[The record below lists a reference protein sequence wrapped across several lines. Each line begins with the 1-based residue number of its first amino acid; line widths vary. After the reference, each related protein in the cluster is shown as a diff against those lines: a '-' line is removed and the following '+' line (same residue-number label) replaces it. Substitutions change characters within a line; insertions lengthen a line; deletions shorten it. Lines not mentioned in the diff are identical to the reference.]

1 MRKLKEKKPEPP
13 DPCRHG
19 KDPLRSDVKNVQYF
33 NVFTGEIYPAEVDVL
48 DGFVVRVR
56 QVGEHSEMPAK
67 SVYDGQGRYLI
78 PGYIDTHM
86 HVESTMMIPENL
98 SRAILPWGTTT
109 ICTDP
114 HEIGNVMGA
123 EGVRFMLDNAKKSA
137 LRQYVLAPSCVPAVP
152 KLESTGASFGAKEVG
167 EILDMDNVV
176 GIAEIM
182 EWKDMVSICTDDVHA
197 KDLLTVGHINKVVRK
212 AVQAGI
218 SGCEAIKLATFNA
231 AREYGFDDLGAVAPG
246 YIADMQIVDTLD
258 GCQPAAVFVEGQLVA
273 DNGAYTGP
281 DHKEG
286 DYDFPNTVNIP
297 QIYSADDFR
306 LKAPTSGDTVKI
318 QVIVPRDGNRV
329 LRDTQ
334 VTELPVKDGYVDI
347 SGHPDLVYVT
357 VVNRYGTGTQ
367 TTAIYKDF
375 GLARGALA
383 STISH
388 DSHNLTVA
396 YRSPEDAYLAAGTLR
411 ECAGG
416 VCIADSGEA
425 TTLPLPVAGLMS
437 QMVWADVA
445 AQIEAVQK
453 KLDSMTDGTVTLL
466 ATAIMALPVQPCAIV
481 GAEATITD
489 CNGDVISKSAI
500 LVMCAL
506 VSGLVTI
513 LMAFYANMPF
523 ALSTGMGTNFLLGAM
538 IQGGTMSFGSAMVI
552 TLISG
557 VVFVALTVLGLRD
570 IIVRM
575 IPKNIKAAI
584 SASIGFFIAFFGDF
598 FSTLGTVLGVA
609 GKAKMLDKDGNLPGI
624 QKPFLVDA
632 IGTCVGACTGNTTI
646 TTFVESTSGVEAGGR
661 TGLTALTTGIMF
673 LLTIFAAPLFMVIPY
688 AATGP
693 ALIFVG
699 FLMIGGLTEIDF
711 SDFTE
716 TFGPFMMI
724 VFGAFTANIA
734 ASIGAGII
742 AHIIIKVFT
751 GKAKEIHPG
760 LYILCIPMVL
770 YFIYN

>member
-1 MRKLKEKKPEPP
+1 MRKLKEKNRSRLIQAAMGKL
-13 DPCRHG
+13 PC
-19 KDPLRSDVKNVQYF
+19 DLIVKNVQYF
-33 NVFTGEIYPAEVDVL
+33 NVFTGEIYAAEVDVL

-56 QVGEHSEMPAK
+56 QTGEHPELPAK

-114 HEIGNVMGA
+114 HEIGNVMGV
-123 EGVRFMLDNAKKSA
+123 EGVRSMLDNAKKSA

-152 KLESTGASFGAKEVG
+152 ELESTGASFGAKEVG

-182 EWKDMVSICTDDVHA
+182 DFVGVYQVGDRMHSIIDEGIKRGMYLQGHAPYVSGKELAAYRLGGPCSDHESATAEEVVEKLRCGIHVNLRASSLIDNLKALVAGCRNHQWKDMVSICTDDVHA

-231 AREYGFDDLGAVAPG
+231 TREYGFDDLGAVAPG

-258 GCQPAAVFVEGQLVA
+258 GCQPAAVFVEGRLVA
-273 DNGAYTGP
+273 ENGAYTGP

-297 QIYSADDFR
+297 QIHSADDFR

-334 VTELPVKDGYVDI
+334 VMELPVKDGYVDI

-396 YRSPEDAYLAAGTLR
+396 YRDPKDAYLAAGTLR

-416 VCIADSGEA
+416 VCIVDNGEA

-437 QMVWADVA
+437 QMVCADVA

-466 ATAIMALPVQPCAIV
+466 ATAIMALPVLPGVI
-481 GAEATITD
+481 ITD
-489 CNGDVISKSAI
+489 R
-500 LVMCAL
+500 
-506 VSGLVTI
+506 GLVDG
-513 LMAFYANMPF
+513 
-523 ALSTGMGTNFLLGAM
+523 LS
-538 IQGGTMSFGSAMVI
+538 QQ
-552 TLISG
+552 
-557 VVFVALTVLGLRD
+557 
-570 IIVRM
+570 
-575 IPKNIKAAI
+575 
-584 SASIGFFIAFFGDF
+584 FIEQFED
-598 FSTLGTVLGVA
+598 
-609 GKAKMLDKDGNLPGI
+609 
-624 QKPFLVDA
+624 
-632 IGTCVGACTGNTTI
+632 
-646 TTFVESTSGVEAGGR
+646 
-661 TGLTALTTGIMF
+661 
-673 LLTIFAAPLFMVIPY
+673 
-688 AATGP
+688 
-693 ALIFVG
+693 
-699 FLMIGGLTEIDF
+699 
-711 SDFTE
+711 
-716 TFGPFMMI
+716 
-724 VFGAFTANIA
+724 
-734 ASIGAGII
+734 
-742 AHIIIKVFT
+742 
-751 GKAKEIHPG
+751 
-760 LYILCIPMVL
+760 
-770 YFIYN
+770 

>member
-273 DNGAYTGP
+273 ENGAYTGP

>member
-273 DNGAYTGP
+273 ENGAYTGL

>member
-273 DNGAYTGP
+273 ENGAYTGL

-437 QMVWADVA
+437 QMVGADVA